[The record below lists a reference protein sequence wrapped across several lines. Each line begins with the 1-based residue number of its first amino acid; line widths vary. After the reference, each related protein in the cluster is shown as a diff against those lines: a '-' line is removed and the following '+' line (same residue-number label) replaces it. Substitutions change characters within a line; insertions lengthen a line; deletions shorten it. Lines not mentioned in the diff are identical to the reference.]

1 MYVTC
6 EEFLRTID
14 ESSFGDV
21 GQENS
26 DSVLDW
32 SRIQC
37 PHLFSFSCSTNQT
50 MKYDRSLVVVSSGPK
65 LWVPREYDL

>member
-1 MYVTC
+1 MISPQTESRCVNVFMCVYINIKMYVTC

-26 DSVLDW
+26 DSVLD
-32 SRIQC
+32 
-37 PHLFSFSCSTNQT
+37 
-50 MKYDRSLVVVSSGPK
+50 
-65 LWVPREYDL
+65 